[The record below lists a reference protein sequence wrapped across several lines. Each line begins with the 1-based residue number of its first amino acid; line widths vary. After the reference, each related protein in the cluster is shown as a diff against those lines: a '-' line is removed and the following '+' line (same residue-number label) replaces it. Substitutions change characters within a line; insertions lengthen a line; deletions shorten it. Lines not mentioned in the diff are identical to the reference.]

1 MEVEPI
7 ESVPPVFPTQSQQPQ
22 QPQIQSQPQAQPL
35 PPPAP
40 QSQVEAPPN
49 EKEKQPKP
57 KPAAPE
63 LGESILPMAR
73 VQKIMK
79 ADKELPNVTKEA
91 VHTISVATEEFIR
104 RLSSAAYSQASRD
117 KRSMIHYK
125 DVALAVK
132 RNPELHFLEEMIP
145 TATPAPQALAQ
156 HKLKLAE
163 RNSAPT
169 TSTPTNGASTPTS
182 RKSKPTNGKSKPS
195 AGQSTEGT
203 VTPDVVEEFDAFK
216 FNAVWIGVH
225 TLIALSLTLSCK
237 PSSNNYSRDHH
248 QQNFLVLKKWLV
260 DYVFAIWTTKPEV
273 ITFGEWFRH
282 PRDPVAD
289 KYFRVITT
297 IGHVDHGKTTFVDS
311 LLAANNIISAR
322 MAGKIR
328 YMDSREDEQERGI
341 TMESSAVSLR
351 FKMMKRSAAGTPEA
365 ENFVINLIDTPGH
378 VDFSSEVSS
387 ASRLCDGA
395 LVLVDVVEG
404 VCSQTITVLRQAW
417 VDRLRPVLVVNK
429 FDRLILELKLSPFEA
444 HHHLTQLIEQV
455 NAVMGSFHAAERME
469 DDLRWRE
476 ERERRLQAR
485 KEAGAESAEND
496 ANAGIEGADTSAEAV
511 YQEKDDEDLYFAPE
525 KGNVIFASAIDGWGF
540 RVSRFAQM
548 YAAKLGIKE
557 GNLRRVLWGDFY
569 LEPKTKRVISYKHL
583 RGRNLK
589 NPDKVTK
596 ICSTLDVKVTPRDL
610 KSKDTRQLAA
620 SVMSQWLPLATCT
633 FSTVVDAIPPPHKA
647 QGVRVSRMLHPDQ
660 DSDSLEPHNKL
671 ESDLYTCSTDAEACV
686 VAYVSKMFAVPT
698 KDLPANKK
706 KEMTADEM
714 RARGRAAREARAA
727 AGVGDTIVEEAKPV
741 DSGEHTVVETKPGA
755 LDGLVEEDETLIGFA
770 RLFSGVLRPGATVY
784 CALPRFDNQKPNAS
798 TLRTVKVGLLFTMM
812 GRDLVPVN
820 EVRAGNVFA
829 ISGLEGVVWRNATL
843 CSPNAGGLPEHEDGI
858 KNVDQYKDCL
868 VNLAGVARASP
879 IVRVA
884 LEPAEPADLPKLI
897 RGLKLLSQADPCVES
912 FQQQTGEWVI
922 LTAGELHLEVS
933 AVWGLSDLIDQRRFS
948 AMFEGPERA
957 LYMPPPK
964 SQSAVRGTIHGS
976 SAHGAVTFTIRAAP
990 MPNSITDFL
999 QANVSV
1005 MRKWLREGR
1014 VKNES
1019 ESTEFVEQGKAVT
1032 EEDVTADADSSQVAT
1047 VKDVDFWPA
1056 FEKLCAEAGK
1066 EWTDLPGRI
1075 VATGPHHAGPNV
1087 LVGGTASG
1095 ITSLQSR
1102 TDPRWKSQ
1110 TKPEDAPTKKV
1121 YRDYEDSIDT
1131 GFQIA
1136 TFQGPLCAEPVMGMA
1151 YFLEDVKQ
1159 NPDATHTQPGQI
1171 TGSMISAVRD
1181 ACRAGLLDW
1190 SPRLKLA
1197 MYTCDI
1203 QATTEVLGKVYGV
1216 VARRRGRIV
1225 SEEMKEGSIFFTVEA
1240 LLPVAESFGFADG
1253 LWPPHSCLSV
1263 LTNRPSFIQNCVG
1276 ERQALQ
1282 VRSLFSAGKSGGD
1295 PGPSFG
1301 LVPGCSALTGELIYR
1316 YELFDQD
1323 PFWVPTTEEELEDLG
1338 EKADRANIALGYVN
1352 AVRKRKGLFV
1362 EEKKFEAEKQRTL
1375 KK

>member
-91 VHTISVATEEFIR
+91 VHTISVAT
-104 RLSSAAYSQASRD
+104 
-117 KRSMIHYK
+117 
-125 DVALAVK
+125 
-132 RNPELHFLEEMIP
+132 PTTEMIP

-182 RKSKPTNGKSKPS
+182 RKSKPTNGNLSPLPGSPQK
-195 AGQSTEGT
+195 ER
-203 VTPDVVEEFDAFK
+203 FDAFK

-225 TLIALSLTLSCK
+225 TLIALSHSLLVTTTTISFGGKSDVFICLEYLYYIDK

-260 DYVFAIWTTKPEV
+260 DYVFDCLTGHVDLELSDMDNEAGGDNI
-273 ITFGEWFRH
+273 
-282 PRDPVAD
+282 
-289 KYFRVITT
+289 RVITT

-404 VCSQTITVLRQAW
+404 VCSQASRAKTQSHTPGLMNLDSIDYYGAARQAW

-589 NPDKVTK
+589 PLFVQFVLENIWAVYDSVVMNPNPDKVTK

-633 FSTVVDAIPPPHKA
+633 FSTVVDAIPPRTRLKESVYLACFTLIKTPILWNPITNLKA
-647 QGVRVSRMLHPDQ
+647 TYTHVQRTPRHVWSR
-660 DSDSLEPHNKL
+660 
-671 ESDLYTCSTDAEACV
+671 
-686 VAYVSKMFAVPT
+686 
-698 KDLPANKK
+698 
-706 KEMTADEM
+706 
-714 RARGRAAREARAA
+714 RAA
-727 AGVGDTIVEEAKPV
+727 AGVGDTIVEETKPV

-868 VNLAGVARASP
+868 VNLAGVARAASP

-922 LTAGELHLEVS
+922 LTRRVASGERFAKIDVQASKPIVPFRET
-933 AVWGLSDLIDQRRFS
+933 AVKAPD
-948 AMFEGPERA
+948 
-957 LYMPPPK
+957 MPPPK
-964 SQSAVRGTIHGS
+964 SQSAVRGTIH
-976 SAHGAVTFTIRAAP
+976 
-990 MPNSITDFL
+990 DFL

-1225 SEEMKEGSIFFTVEA
+1225 SEEMKEGSIFFIVEA
-1240 LLPVAESFGFADG
+1240 LLPVAESFGFADELRG
-1253 LWPPHSCLSV
+1253 RTSGAASPQL
-1263 LTNRPSFIQNCVG
+1263 I
-1276 ERQALQ
+1276 
-1282 VRSLFSAGKSGGD
+1282 FSG
-1295 PGPSFG
+1295 
-1301 LVPGCSALTGELIYR
+1301 

-1338 EKADRANIALGYVN
+1338 EKADRANVALGYVN